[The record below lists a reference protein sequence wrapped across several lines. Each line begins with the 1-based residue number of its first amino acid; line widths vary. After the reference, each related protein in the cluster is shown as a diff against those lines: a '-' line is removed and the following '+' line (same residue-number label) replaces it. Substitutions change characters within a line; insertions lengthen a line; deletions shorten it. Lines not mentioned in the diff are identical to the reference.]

1 MSEKFTYRGFML
13 DVSRHYMPVG
23 EIRRFIKAASICGMN
38 KMHWHLTDDQ
48 GWRIEIKKYPKL
60 TGIGSVRGCSYF
72 GDVSETEN
80 NNGFYTQDEIRELV
94 GYAKTLGIEII
105 PEIEIPGHASAMLAA
120 YPQYGCRRTVI
131 HAGERQVI
139 AEPYSYHVMTTGGI
153 FPNLICAGKDEA
165 VQFLEDILEEVTELF
180 PASAIHI
187 GGDEALKQHWR
198 RCPDCQRRIR
208 EEGLVDENGLQR
220 WLVLKMGEYLNRK
233 GKQTIVWNDSLAG
246 GMLPEHFIVQH
257 WMGNDRETA
266 EFMAAGGKVI
276 CSDVEHYYF
285 DYPYSSVDAYHI
297 WEMPDIPL
305 YAQEHPKEL
314 WGVECPL
321 WTERVTNTDRAA
333 YLLFPRMTAVA
344 LKASDDSRERFL
356 TWESFRKVLQR
367 KQEQIEALGLRGAPE
382 SQWHMQPEDIEADRL
397 ADEYTKHSPGADE
410 AIRVEHRLLLQEE
423 LEKLLTEIEMPKE
436 YALQIMDYA
445 WRELPEYA
453 GITVDA
459 TGVGVSEICDQLLI
473 ALHNRKNG
481 GWKDIPHDIWI
492 ATMKCFARFV
502 GEYKSSYGSYGFDR
516 GFWTVRQ
523 INARLF
529 RIGELEYELRKD
541 PDIIDLHIPS
551 DARLQMSLL
560 EDSVRQAKQFLAQW
574 FPGWADA
581 PMECESWLLAP
592 ALKGLLAETSHILQF
607 QNAFEIMSTDPDAM
621 DVLEW
626 VFGLAEGQQKDVQ
639 LQELPEKT
647 SLQKRMKQYLLEG
660 GHVGVARGRLTTP
673 ARIDQME

>member
-1 MSEKFTYRGFML
+1 MSEMFTYRGFML

-60 TGIGSVRGCSYF
+60 IEIGSVRGHSYF

-80 NNGFYTQDEIRELV
+80 NSGFYTQEEICELV
-94 GYAKTLGIEII
+94 RYAKELGIEII
-105 PEIEIPGHASAMLAA
+105 PEIEVPGHASAMLAA
-120 YPQYGCRRTVI
+120 YPQYGCRRMVI
-131 HAGERQVI
+131 HEDEKSVI
-139 AEPYSYHVMTTGGI
+139 ETPYAYRVMTTGGI
-153 FPNLICAGKDEA
+153 FPNLICAGKDES
-165 VQFLEDILEEVTELF
+165 VQFLEDILDEVADLF
-180 PASAIHI
+180 PAAAIHI

-220 WLVLKMGEYLNRK
+220 WLVLKMGEHLKRK

-246 GMLPEHFIVQH
+246 GALPGYFIVQH

-266 EFMAAGGKVI
+266 EFMEAGGKVI

-285 DYPYSSVDAYHI
+285 DYPYSAVDAYHI
-297 WEMPDIPL
+297 WETPDIPQ
-305 YAQEHPKEL
+305 YARKHPEGL
-314 WGVECPL
+314 WGIECPL

-344 LKASDDSRERFL
+344 LKASDDSRERFP
-356 TWESFRKVLQR
+356 TWESFRDVLQS
-367 KQEQIEALGLRGAPE
+367 KQEQIDVTGLRGAPE
-382 SQWHMQPEDIEADRL
+382 SAWHMLSDDIEADRL
-397 ADEYTKHSPGADE
+397 AAEQTMHSPGADE

-423 LEKLLTEIEMPKE
+423 LEKLLAEIEMPEE

-445 WRELPEYA
+445 WLELPEYA
-453 GITVDA
+453 GTAVDMTGA
-459 TGVGVSEICDQLLI
+459 GVGEICDQLLT
-473 ALHNRKNG
+473 ALRNRKNG
-481 GWKDIPHDIWI
+481 GWKDVPHDIWI
-492 ATMKCFARFV
+492 ATMKCFSRFV
-502 GEYKSSYGSYGFDR
+502 KEYKSSYGRYGFDR

-523 INARLF
+523 IHASLF

-541 PDIIDLHIPS
+541 SHIIDLHIPS
-551 DARLQMSLL
+551 DARLQMPLL
-560 EDSVRQAKQFLAQW
+560 DASVHQAQQFLAQW
-574 FPGWADA
+574 FPDWADA

-592 ALKGLLAETSHILQF
+592 ALRGLLAETSHILQF
-607 QNAFEIMSTDPDAM
+607 QNAFEIVSTDQDAM

-639 LQELPEKT
+639 LKELPEKT
-647 SLQKRMKQYLLEG
+647 SLQKRMKQYLQDG
-660 GHVGVARGRLTTP
+660 GHVGVARGRLT
-673 ARIDQME
+673 AQFVQ

>member
-1 MSEKFTYRGFML
+1 MSGKFTYRGFML
-13 DVSRHYMPVG
+13 DVSRHYMPVE

-60 TGIGSVRGCSYF
+60 TEIGSVRGCSYF
-72 GDVSETEN
+72 GNVSETEN
-80 NNGFYTQDEIRELV
+80 NNGFYTQNEIRALID
-94 GYAKTLGIEII
+94 YAKTLGIEII

-131 HAGERQVI
+131 HAGKRQVI
-139 AEPYSYHVMTTGGI
+139 TEPYSYKVMTTGGI

-165 VQFLEDILEEVTELF
+165 VQFLEDILEEVADLF
-180 PASAIHI
+180 PSSAIHI

-208 EEGLVDENGLQR
+208 EEGLADENGLQR
-220 WLVLKMGEYLNRK
+220 WLVLKMGKYLKRK

-246 GMLPEHFIVQH
+246 GMLPGHFIVQH
-257 WMGNDRETA
+257 WMGNDWETA

-276 CSDVEHYYF
+276 RSDVEYYYF

-297 WEMPDIPL
+297 WDMPDIPL
-305 YAQEHPKEL
+305 YARGYPDGL

-344 LKASDDSRERFL
+344 LKTADDSRERFP
-356 TWESFRKVLQR
+356 TWESFRDMLQS
-367 KQEQIEALGLRGAPE
+367 KQEQIDALGLNGAPE
-382 SQWHMQPEDIEADRL
+382 CEWHMLSEDMETDRL
-397 ADEYTKHSPGADE
+397 AAEHTMHSPEADE
-410 AIRVEHRLLLQEE
+410 ANRIEQRLLLQEE
-423 LEKLLTEIEMPKE
+423 LEKLLAEIEMPEE

-445 WRELPEYA
+445 WMELPEYA
-453 GITVDA
+453 GVIADT
-459 TGVGVSEICDQLLI
+459 TGVGVGEICDQLLR
-473 ALHNRKNG
+473 ALQNRENG
-481 GWKDIPHDIWI
+481 GWKDLPHDIWI
-492 ATMKCFARFV
+492 ATMKCFSRFV

-529 RIGELEYELRKD
+529 RIGELEYEIRED
-541 PDIIDLHIPS
+541 SNVIDLHIPS
-551 DARLQMSLL
+551 DARLQMQLL
-560 EDSVRQAKQFLAQW
+560 DDSVRLAKQFLKQW
-574 FPGWADA
+574 FPDQADA

-592 ALKGLLAETSHILQF
+592 ALKGLLSETSHILQF

-626 VFGLAEGQQKDVQ
+626 VFGLAGGQQKDMQ

-647 SLQKRMKQYLLEG
+647 SLQKCMKQHLLRG
-660 GHVGVARGRLTTP
+660 GHVGIARGRFTG
-673 ARIDQME
+673 QFVQ